1 MQGAYV
7 SEDELNRLIQYW
19 KISSLGEEIDA
30 QPVIPIESVL
40 PGVDLKQAPL
50 WDEIAEED
58 DDLDPLYNEAV
69 SIVRRMRRA
78 SISLLQRHLRIG
90 YTRSA
95 RIVDQLEGRSII
107 GPAKSGS
114 QPREVLDYG
123 DLASPDEQG

>member
-1 MQGAYV
+1 MQGAFV

-19 KISSLGEEIDA
+19 KVANLEDEIDE
-30 QPVIPIESVL
+30 QPPTPVKRIP
-40 PGVDLKQAPL
+40 PDVDLKQAPL
-50 WDEIAEED
+50 WDEMVEED
-58 DDLDPLYNEAV
+58 DDLDPLFNEAV
-69 SIVRRMRRA
+69 SVVRGARRA

-95 RIVDQLEGRSII
+95 RIVDQLDERGII

-123 DLASPDEQG
+123 DLAPPGEQV